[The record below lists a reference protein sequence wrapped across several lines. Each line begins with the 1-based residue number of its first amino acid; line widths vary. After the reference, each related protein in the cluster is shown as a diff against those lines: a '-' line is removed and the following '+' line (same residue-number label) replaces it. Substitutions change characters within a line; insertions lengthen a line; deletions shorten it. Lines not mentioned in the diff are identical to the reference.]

1 MYTKM
6 KAHLFAFTNF
16 QVIYV
21 YISILELITGLLA
34 IKRKTKPNKPKNR
47 EEGGQ
52 AVYRA
57 FI

>member
-1 MYTKM
+1 M